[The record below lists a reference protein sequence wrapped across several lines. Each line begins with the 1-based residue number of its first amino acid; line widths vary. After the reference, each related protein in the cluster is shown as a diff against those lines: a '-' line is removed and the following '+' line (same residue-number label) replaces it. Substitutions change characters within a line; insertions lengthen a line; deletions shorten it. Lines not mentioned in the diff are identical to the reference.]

1 MRSRCAKCVR
11 ANSHA
16 NDNFQLTP
24 LASTADTEQALQRR
38 SMMNLISDEF
48 VRVPSRH
55 VDPTSR
61 ITSCADRSRRRLF
74 AYHEGRGREHDLREI
89 LVLLNYHPG

>member
-24 LASTADTEQALQRR
+24 LASTADTEQAQLR

-61 ITSCADRSRRRLF
+61 ITSCADRSRRRLC
-74 AYHEGRGREHDLREI
+74 AYHEGRGREYDVREI
-89 LVLLNYHPG
+89 LDLLNDYPG